1 MGGLSKKGFQFNK
14 IATET
19 GRPHLT
25 LDAGDLLFKSAALNP
40 GQEEQE
46 KMTAAAI
53 VQAYNLIGYNAVC
66 VGGRD
71 LIAGLA
77 YLQSLSKEAKFTWL
91 SANLVAKATKKP
103 LFKASTTVTV
113 AGVKVGVIGL
123 TGPAILAA
131 TEEATILPWDQVL
144 PDLLAKVTKTHDLV
158 ILLSNLPAA
167 DSQKIAEAYDTIHLI
182 IQSGA
187 NANAI
192 SPEPINNTIVA
203 STGPQGKHIGI
214 MEINWQASKRW
225 GDQKAEVLAKKKGAL
240 DRLLWQLSKYQQD
253 KDPETA
259 LRNQPDHLKAYHA
272 LQAQEQELRSEIDQ
286 LAKALDQQGPSSG
299 EPSAYNSRFM
309 AMETDLPDQPDI
321 ARLVDTLDTAINKLG
336 KRQAKTAVKSDS
348 PYLGSRS
355 CAPCHAAQMAT
366 WQKTRHATAYTTLEK
381 DKQQFNQG
389 CLPCHVTGVSMEQ
402 ASESLSIIEDRRGV
416 GCETCHGPGRL
427 HIANPKS
434 NPMTHKPGPDVCLA
448 CHSGPHDDSFTYEER
463 IKMVGHH

>member
-1 MGGLSKKGFQFNK
+1 V
-14 IATET
+14 
-19 GRPHLT
+19 
-25 LDAGDLLFKSAALNP
+25 DAGDLLFKHASLNP
-40 GQEEQE
+40 SQEEQE

-53 VQAYNLIGYNAVC
+53 IQAYNLIGYDAVC

-71 LIAGLA
+71 LIAGVA
-77 YLQSLSKEAKFTWL
+77 YLQSLSQDAKFIWL
-91 SANLVAKATKKP
+91 SANLVGKSTKKP
-103 LFKASTTVTV
+103 LFKASTSITVD
-113 AGVKVGVIGL
+113 GVKVGVIGL
-123 TGPAILAA
+123 TGTAILSAS
-131 TEEATILPWDQVL
+131 EEATVLPWDQVL
-144 PDLLAKVTKTHDLV
+144 PGLLAKVTKTHDLV

-167 DSQKIAEAYDTIHLI
+167 DNQRIAETYDTIHLI

-203 STGPQGKHIGI
+203 SSGPQGKHIGI

-225 GDQKAEVLAKKKGAL
+225 GDQKAEVLTKKRGAL

-259 LRNQPDHLKAYHA
+259 LRNQPEQLKTYHA
-272 LQAQEQELRSEIDQ
+272 LQAQEQTSRGEIDQ
-286 LAKALDQQGPSSG
+286 LTKVLDQQGPSNG
-299 EPSAYNSRFM
+299 EPSAYNNRFM

-321 ARLVDTLDTAINKLG
+321 VRLVDTLDTAINKLG
-336 KRQAKTAVKSDS
+336 KHQAKTAVKSDS
-348 PYLGSRS
+348 PYRGSKS
-355 CAPCHAAQMAT
+355 CGACHAAQLTT

-402 ASESLSIIEDRRGV
+402 AAESLAITEERRGV

-427 HIANPKS
+427 HIDNPKA
-434 NPMTHKPGPDVCLA
+434 NPMTRKPGPDVCLA
-448 CHSGPHDDSFTYEER
+448 CHSGPHDDSFNYDER